1 MLISCQQLRLLYILP
16 SISSPHHDPRI
27 QRPRTTPSHLV
38 AVLGSGGHTAEM
50 MSLLRGINP
59 TRYIHRTYIVSSGDA
74 FSASKASEIENRIQF
89 KYNGPEPTKEG
100 ARNHKTGKW
109 EVKTVPR
116 ARKIH
121 QSKYTAPFSSFWCLI
136 ACIMTLRNAART
148 SIAAPF
154 EYPDVI
160 ITNGPATA
168 VIVIL
173 ASVVL
178 KLFGLAPSYKMKVIY
193 VESWARVKTLSLS
206 GKVLLRLGVCDK
218 FLVQWEELAKQIN
231 VPGRRNKVEWK
242 GFLVE

>member
-1 MLISCQQLRLLYILP
+1 
-16 SISSPHHDPRI
+16 
-27 QRPRTTPSHLV
+27 
-38 AVLGSGGHTAEM
+38 M
-50 MSLLRGINP
+50 MSLLRDLNP
-59 TRYIHRTYIVSSGDA
+59 TRYIHRTYIISSGDSI
-74 FSASKASEIENRIQF
+74 SAGKALGIEARLQSKHTGS
-89 KYNGPEPTKEG
+89 GVSKEG
-100 ARNHKTGKW
+100 EIDPITGKW

-121 QSKYTAPFSSFWCLI
+121 QSKYTTPFSSLWCLI
-136 ACIMTLRNAART
+136 ACILLLRETPKT

-160 ITNGPATA
+160 VTNGPATA

-178 KLFGLAPSYKMKVIY
+178 KLFGLAPAYKMKVIY

-206 GKVLLRLGVCDK
+206 GKVLLPMGVCDR
-218 FLVQWEELAKQIN
+218 FLVQWEELAKEIN
-231 VPGRRNKVEWK
+231 GNGRRKKVEWA